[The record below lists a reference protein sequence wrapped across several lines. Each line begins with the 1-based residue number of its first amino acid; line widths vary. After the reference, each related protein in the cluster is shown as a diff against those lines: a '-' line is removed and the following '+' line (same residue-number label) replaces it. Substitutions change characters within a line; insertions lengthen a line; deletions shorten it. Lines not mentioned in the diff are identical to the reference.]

1 MSDMHIFLTGE
12 VQCGKSTVIDRVLA
26 QLNCAIGGF
35 RSGFDEHRDQ
45 TDRWLYMWDVAFPPT
60 RDEAHYVVRFTSDRP
75 EVLLHRFDE
84 IGSSALRRARETGA
98 QLIVMDECGRFEGKA
113 EDFKH
118 EIFSAL
124 DGDIPVLGV
133 VRQGYH
139 GWLDDIRNHPKVT
152 VLTVTEE
159 NRDDLPA
166 QILTLLHRNEG
177 FPMELQTALEQLKQL
192 QIKQY
197 AYHCA
202 QSSLYLDAVTVA
214 PRDTSDGRG
223 VALGIL
229 AGESHKLFSDPAVGE
244 LLDFLTEHANELDHS
259 QRRQVE
265 ELRRSWRQLSRIPAE
280 EYMEYAMLTNQASDV
295 WHRAKEES
303 NFELFRPVL
312 EKLVAFNRK
321 FAGYYDS
328 TKAPYDALLNEYE
341 RGVDMTYL
349 DEFFS
354 AIRSRLVPL
363 LRAIGEKKQID
374 DSFLYRHYPLDAQR
388 KFSDYLMEVL
398 GLDRAHCTIGE
409 TEHPFTLE
417 FNNKDVRIT
426 TKYHADNV
434 ADSMYSVIHEGGH
447 AKYELQIDDDLQYT
461 CLAGGVSM
469 GVHESQSRFYENIIG
484 RSLPFVQAV
493 FPRMQEFFP
502 EQLADVTAE
511 QFYRAV
517 NKAQPSLIRTE
528 ADELTYSFHV
538 MVRYEI
544 EKQLIA
550 GTLEVKDVPT
560 EWNRLY
566 KEYLGVD
573 VPDDKRGCLQDSHWS
588 GGSFGYF
595 PSYALG
601 SAYAAQMLRC
611 MEKDIDVWGSVAQG
625 DLTGVSNWLK
635 DKVHRFGCLLEPAQV
650 VENAVGKFDPTFYV
664 DYLAEKYSALYEL

>member
-1 MSDMHIFLTGE
+1 
-12 VQCGKSTVIDRVLA
+12 
-26 QLNCAIGGF
+26 
-35 RSGFDEHRDQ
+35 
-45 TDRWLYMWDVAFPPT
+45 
-60 RDEAHYVVRFTSDRP
+60 
-75 EVLLHRFDE
+75 
-84 IGSSALRRARETGA
+84 
-98 QLIVMDECGRFEGKA
+98 
-113 EDFKH
+113 
-118 EIFSAL
+118 
-124 DGDIPVLGV
+124 
-133 VRQGYH
+133 
-139 GWLDDIRNHPKVT
+139 
-152 VLTVTEE
+152 
-159 NRDDLPA
+159 
-166 QILTLLHRNEG
+166 
-177 FPMELQTALEQLKQL
+177 MELQQALEQLKEL
-192 QIKQY
+192 QVKQY
-197 AYHCA
+197 AYNCA
-202 QSSLYLDAVTVA
+202 QSALYLDGVTVA
-214 PRDTSDGRG
+214 PRDTSEGRG

-229 AGESHKLFSDPAVGE
+229 AGESHKLFSDPKVGE
-244 LLDFLTEHANELDHS
+244 LLEFLTAHAGELELS

-265 ELRRSWRQLSRIPAE
+265 ELLRAYRQLSRIPAE
-280 EYMEYAMLTNQASDV
+280 EYMEYAVLTNEASDV

-341 RGVDMTYL
+341 RGVDMAYL
-349 DEFFS
+349 DEFFA
-354 AIRSRLVPL
+354 AIRSKLVPL
-363 LRAIGEKKQID
+363 IRAVGEAEQID
-374 DSFLYRHYPLDAQR
+374 DSFLHLHYPVEDQR

-409 TEHPFTLE
+409 TEHPFTLN

-426 TKYHADNV
+426 TNYQENNV

-447 AKYELQIDDDLQYT
+447 AMYELQVGDEIQYT

-484 RSLPFVQAV
+484 RSLPFVQAI
-493 FPRMQEFFP
+493 FPRMKEIFSA
-502 EQLADVTAE
+502 QLADVTAE

-544 EKQLIA
+544 EKQLIG
-550 GTLEVKDVPT
+550 GTLEVKDIPA

-601 SAYAAQMLRC
+601 SAYAAQMLRN
-611 MEKDIDVWGSVAQG
+611 MEQEMDVWGPVAQG
-625 DLTGVSNWLK
+625 DLSAVSAWLG

-650 VENAVGKFDPTFYV
+650 VENACGKFDPMVYV
-664 DYLAEKYSALYEL
+664 DYLVEKYSELYKIK